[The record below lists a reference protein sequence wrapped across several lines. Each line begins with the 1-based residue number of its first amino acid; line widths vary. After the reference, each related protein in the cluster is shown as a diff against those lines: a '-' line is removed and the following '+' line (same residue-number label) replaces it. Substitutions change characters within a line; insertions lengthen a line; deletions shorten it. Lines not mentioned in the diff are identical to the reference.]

1 MKKIVVGTRN
11 RGKVSEIR
19 EALAGLPFDIIGLPE
34 QGIPDAEET
43 GTTFE
48 QNAVIKARHYAGYT
62 GEYCLADDS
71 GLEVDALQGE
81 PGVYSARYAG
91 EGASDSD
98 NNSKLLQELQ
108 AVPQEQRT
116 ARFRSVLALAA
127 PDGSLLLADGVCEGV
142 LLTEPRGTGGF
153 GYDPLFL
160 LTEAQKT
167 LAEMTVKE
175 KNAVSHRGN
184 ALKTLKQK
192 LLEKNPG
199 KTN

>member
-1 MKKIVVGTRN
+1 MERIVVGTRN
-11 RGKVSEIR
+11 SGKISEIR

-48 QNAVIKARHYAGYT
+48 QNAIIKARHYAGHT

-71 GLEVDALQGE
+71 GLEVDALHGE

-91 EGASDSD
+91 EGASDSG
-98 NNSKLLQELQ
+98 NNNKLLQELQ

-116 ARFRSVLALAA
+116 ARFRSVLALVG
-127 PDGSLLLADGVCEGV
+127 PDESLLLAEGVCEGV
-142 LLTEPRGTGGF
+142 LLTETRGTGGF
-153 GYDPLFL
+153 GYDPLFWL
-160 LTEAQKT
+160 PEYQQT
-167 LAEMTVKE
+167 LAEMTVNE

-184 ALKTLKQK
+184 ALKILKQK
-192 LLEKNPG
+192 LLKINQGE
-199 KTN
+199 